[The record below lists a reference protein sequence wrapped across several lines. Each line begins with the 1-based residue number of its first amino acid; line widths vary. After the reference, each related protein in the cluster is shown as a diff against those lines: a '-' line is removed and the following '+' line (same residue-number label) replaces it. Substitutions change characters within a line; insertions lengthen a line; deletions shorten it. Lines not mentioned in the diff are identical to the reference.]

1 VIKRILSL
9 TAAGAVALVAV
20 GSVAACK
27 SDAKTA
33 NDNLSTAA
41 DNFEVYR
48 RVVFYNSI
56 LDKYIMVIE
65 GWCSVDFS
73 DPNKE
78 SVICKVGGTE
88 AKPIVKRNSMAK
100 SDNVMAFYTQID
112 STGVSAHHYRVI
124 LKPEQIIPEPEV
136 Q

>member
-1 VIKRILSL
+1 MNRKIIALG
-9 TAAGAVALVAV
+9 AAALMTL
-20 GSVAACK
+20 GGTAACK

-33 NDNLSTAA
+33 SKNLSTAA

-56 LDKYIMVIE
+56 LDKYVMEIE

-78 SVICKVGGTE
+78 SVICKVGGSESNPT
-88 AKPIVKRNSMAK
+88 VVRNGMAK
-100 SDNVMAFYTQID
+100 ADNVLCFYTQLD
-112 STGVSAHHYRVI
+112 PTGVSAHHYRVI
-124 LKPEQIIPEPEV
+124 FKPEQIIPEPEI

>member
-1 VIKRILSL
+1 MKKPIAIAAALIAAGLSL
-9 TAAGAVALVAV
+9 T
-20 GSVAACK
+20 ACK

-33 NDNLSTAA
+33 SDNLSTAA

-56 LDKYIMVIE
+56 LDKYVMEIE

-88 AKPIVKRNSMAK
+88 SNPIVRRNSMSKA
-100 SDNVMAFYTQID
+100 DNVFCFYTQID

>member
-1 VIKRILSL
+1 VNRKKILAV
-9 TAAGAVALVAV
+9 TAAAIVAL
-20 GSVAACK
+20 GGLTACK
-27 SDAKTA
+27 SNAKTA
-33 NDNLSTAA
+33 SQNLSTAA

-56 LDKYIMVIE
+56 LDKYVMVIE

-78 SVICKVGGTE
+78 SVICKVGGSE
-88 AKPIVKRNSMAK
+88 SNPIVKRNSMSKA
-100 SDNVMAFYTQID
+100 DNVFCFYTQLD
-112 STGVSAHHYRVI
+112 ATGVSAHRYRVI

>member
-1 VIKRILSL
+1 VNRKKIL
-9 TAAGAVALVAV
+9 AVALTGALAV
-20 GSVAACK
+20 GGLTACK
-27 SDAKTA
+27 SDAKQA
-33 NDNLSTAA
+33 SDNLSTAA

-56 LDKYIMVIE
+56 LDKYVMVIE
-65 GWCSVDFS
+65 GWCSVDFT

-78 SVICKVGGTE
+78 SVICKVGGSE
-88 AKPIVKRNSMAK
+88 ANPVVKRNSMSKA
-100 SDNVMAFYTQID
+100 DNVFCFYTQLD